1 MNESPF
7 AAGTPMWSGTPPVG
21 FGWPGGLGPM
31 SFGSRMV
38 NVGPLGFSSPQF
50 PQTGPIGTNVPGQ
63 QIVNA
68 VTPDPYGLGSPM
80 NFPQQTQ
87 FLPQQI
93 PFGAGFNSGLP
104 LGPTPFGTPAA
115 FPSYVNQELVTAYGT
130 PALLAAVAIRRGQPM
145 GPSND
150 QECEDFIYDALE
162 LLPGTSEVE
171 VRCESGRVTLTGSV
185 HHKRLKRDVGE
196 IGWAIPSVS
205 DVQNNVTISTKRRSR
220 GSARESEP
228 HGTGSRKQS

>member
-1 MNESPF
+1 
-7 AAGTPMWSGTPPVG
+7 
-21 FGWPGGLGPM
+21 
-31 SFGSRMV
+31 
-38 NVGPLGFSSPQF
+38 
-50 PQTGPIGTNVPGQ
+50 
-63 QIVNA
+63 
-68 VTPDPYGLGSPM
+68 
-80 NFPQQTQ
+80 
-87 FLPQQI
+87 
-93 PFGAGFNSGLP
+93 
-104 LGPTPFGTPAA
+104 
-115 FPSYVNQELVTAYGT
+115 LVTAYGT

-171 VRCESGRVTLTGSV
+171 VRCENGRVTLTGSV

-220 GSARESEP
+220 GSSRETEP
-228 HGTGSRKQS
+228 HTGGGRKQS